1 MPPPPSSSSAFVSFG
16 QLLARR
22 LMLCGILF
30 LAGLTPMAYWI
41 VQYTF
46 EDLESSYAQEKLHFV
61 DKFLASE
68 DRALKT
74 NSFDYGNWQ
83 ASYEAVRGKNP
94 NYYVKDLRRDDLIN
108 FNVQALG
115 LFEPNGKLKSWAPE
129 VGPTENSLHSME
141 PVITSLIQEHVK
153 TLVPVSLPG
162 KLGSNTKNPYFAW
175 TKAVWLASAPNPVM
189 VAIAPV
195 LSSDPV
201 QKHGGWMV
209 LMRILD
215 QDYVRSL
222 AEQTDMPFTI
232 ERSTPQMQDETVSF
246 IGSFIVGTKTLTEQP
261 SFGVRIQLTPHWE
274 EQRLRMF
281 GTIFMAAFMLLFFLM
296 LFGYVLMETT
306 VLRRLH
312 ELTTKVRG
320 IELSDV
326 SEPLPVQKN
335 KTDEIDVLAIA
346 INGMYEHVSKANRQ
360 LSHDSR
366 HDALTGLANR
376 RDLMLTLADLKNRL
390 NDGDMNSFGLM
401 LLDLNGFKPINDNIG
416 HAAGDVVLQKLAERF
431 HAIATPDLRFFRVG
445 GDEFAV
451 VVHHADEQSLNATL
465 PSIHDAVKT
474 PIHHDGHLLQ
484 VDASIGVAL
493 AKRQSPWSADSLLR
507 TADTAMYENKRR
519 RQGKAREPSDKIGP

>member
-1 MPPPPSSSSAFVSFG
+1 MPPVTSPSSSFVSFG

-22 LMLCGILF
+22 LLLCSILI

-46 EDLESSYAQEKLHFV
+46 EDLESSYAQEKLHFL

-162 KLGSNTKNPYFAW
+162 ELDSNTKNPYFAW
-175 TKAVWLASAPNPVM
+175 TKAVWLASTPHPVM
-189 VAIAPV
+189 IAIAPV

-215 QDYVRSL
+215 QYYVRSL

-246 IGSFIVGTKTLTEQP
+246 IGTYIVGTKTLSEQP
-261 SFGVRIQLTPHWE
+261 DVGVRIQLTLRWE

-281 GTIFMAAFMLLFFLM
+281 GTIFMAAFILLFFLM

-320 IELSDV
+320 IELNDV

-390 NDGDMNSFGLM
+390 NDGDMHSFGLM

-431 HAIATPDLRFFRVG
+431 HAIATPDLRFFSCG
-445 GDEFAV
+445 
-451 VVHHADEQSLNATL
+451 
-465 PSIHDAVKT
+465 
-474 PIHHDGHLLQ
+474 
-484 VDASIGVAL
+484 
-493 AKRQSPWSADSLLR
+493 
-507 TADTAMYENKRR
+507 RR
-519 RQGKAREPSDKIGP
+519 

>member
-1 MPPPPSSSSAFVSFG
+1 MPPVTSSSSAFVSFG
-16 QLLARR
+16 QQLARR
-22 LMLCGILF
+22 LMLCGILI

-46 EDLESSYAQEKLHFV
+46 EDLESSYAQEKLHFL

-68 DRALKT
+68 DRTLRT

-83 ASYEAVRGKNP
+83 ASYDAVRGKNP
-94 NYYVKDLRRDDLIN
+94 NYYVKDLRRDDLVN

-115 LFEPNGKLKSWAPE
+115 LFEPNGKLASWAPE
-129 VGPTENSLHSME
+129 VGPIENSLHSME
-141 PVITSLIQEHVK
+141 PVITSLIEEHVK

-162 KLGSNTKNPYFAW
+162 KVGSNAKSPYFGW
-175 TKAVWLASAPNPVM
+175 TKAIWLASAPNPVM
-189 VAIAPV
+189 IAIAPV

-209 LMRILD
+209 LMRVLD

-222 AEQTDMPFTI
+222 SDQTDMPFTI
-232 ERSTPQMQDETVSF
+232 ERASPEAQDEKVSF
-246 IGSFIVGTKTLTEQP
+246 IGSFIVGTKTLAEQP
-261 SFGVRIQLTPHWE
+261 GFGVRIQLSPRWE
-274 EQRLRMF
+274 QQRLRMF
-281 GTIFMAAFMLLFFLM
+281 GTIFMAAFILLFFLM

-312 ELTTKVRG
+312 ELTNKVRG
-320 IELSDV
+320 IELNDV
-326 SEPLPVQKN
+326 SGPLPVQEN
-335 KTDEIDVLAIA
+335 KTDEIDVLTMA
-346 INGMYEHVSKANRQ
+346 INGMYEHVSQANRQ

-376 RDLMLTLADLKNRL
+376 RDLMLTLTELKTRL
-390 NDGDMNSFGLM
+390 NEGDMLSFGLM

-431 HAIATPDLRFFRVG
+431 RAMATNDLRFFRLG

-451 VVHHADEQSLNATL
+451 VMHHADEGMLTAAL
-465 PSIHDAVKT
+465 PSIHETVKT
-474 PIHHDGHLLQ
+474 PIYHDGHLLQ
-484 VDASIGVAL
+484 VDAAIGVAL
-493 AKRQSPWSADSLLR
+493 AKRQAPWSADSLLR
-507 TADTAMYENKRR
+507 AADTAMYENKRQ
-519 RQGKAREPSDKIGP
+519 RQQQEL